1 MDLCHGRVGPSQAGL
16 LYCCQQ
22 RKGLHCCSKWSL
34 PQPPHCPRVVPP
46 GQWRSPPAPTLG
58 STPLVKAVEPSL
70 QLPAP
75 PLVKWDGVCSP
86 CPLCLWQAAWAVVL
100 VLFSQLQ
107 ALSSLLEPKVADLG
121 GFFIFTK
128 SSSCCHLHS
137 PSHIIAAVNDNF
149 PVFLQVSRQRK
160 IAHFPSP

>member
-1 MDLCHGRVGPSQAGL
+1 MAGLGRVRQACCTAASKGRGCTVVANGLCHSHHTVLMLCHQGSGDP
-16 LYCCQQ
+16 
-22 RKGLHCCSKWSL
+22 
-34 PQPPHCPRVVPP
+34 
-46 GQWRSPPAPTLG
+46 PPAPTLG

-107 ALSSLLEPKVADLG
+107 ALSSLLEPKDADLG